1 MSRGRGAAAG
11 RPGEEA
17 LPATAQ
23 ALLGLLALRPWSTY
37 ELAQQ
42 LRRSL
47 RWFFPRAERGAYSET
62 KRLAQLGLAEASTEY
77 TGRRASTIY
86 RITPAGRASLRRW
99 LGEPSAPVSFES
111 EGLAKV
117 FFADQGSVEQLR
129 AVLAEVRAQADVAL
143 GELTAMADEGRRG
156 VAPFPE
162 RAHVNA
168 LGMRMVADLHRA
180 LRAWASW
187 AEGEVSGWASTTT
200 VDAEVGRAAFASLL
214 AELDGGGQ
222 PA

>member
-1 MSRGRGAAAG
+1 MSRGRGATG
-11 RPGEEA
+11 GDPTEGA

-62 KRLAQLGLAEASTEY
+62 KRLAQMGLAEATTEY

-86 RITPAGRASLRRW
+86 RITPAGRATLRRW
-99 LGEPSAPVSFES
+99 LGEASAPVSFES

-143 GELTAMADEGRRG
+143 GELTALADEGRRG
-156 VAPFPE
+156 VGPFPE
-162 RAHVNA
+162 RAHVNV

-180 LRAWASW
+180 LRAWASE
-187 AEGEVSGWASTTT
+187 AEAEVAGWASTTSA
-200 VDAEVGRAAFASLL
+200 DPEVGRAAFEALL
-214 AELDGGGQ
+214 AQLDAGRH